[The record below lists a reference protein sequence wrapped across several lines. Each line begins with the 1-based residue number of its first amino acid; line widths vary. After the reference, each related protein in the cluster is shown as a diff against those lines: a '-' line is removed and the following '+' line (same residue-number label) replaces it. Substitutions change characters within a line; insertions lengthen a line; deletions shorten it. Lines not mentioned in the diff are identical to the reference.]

1 MECPRYNDILGI
13 RPHQRGNLMRKFAIT
28 LLAAAVLVSISTQES
43 VHAQEISPSFTV
55 GGGLGIPIGTEVTN
69 NGPAIRAGASVPV
82 YQNLHA
88 VVEGHYSKNVA
99 EFKRAEI
106 EQFVSGPSS
115 ASVDVSLLGANIGI
129 MLRSP
134 SSSPVRVYGQ
144 GGIGVTRVEKG
155 GIGATRAERSA
166 SVSFLGEILGES
178 PSVSDTETVFSF
190 TIGGGVQIPINPSIG
205 VAVDARYSHAATEVE
220 ATKRMPITVSL
231 VFGL

>member
-1 MECPRYNDILGI
+1 
-13 RPHQRGNLMRKFAIT
+13 MRQVAIT

-43 VHAQEISPSFTV
+43 VHAQEISPSFIV
-55 GGGLGIPIGTEVTN
+55 GGGLGIPIGTKVTN
-69 NGPAIRAGASVPV
+69 NGPAIRVGASVPV

-99 EFKRAEI
+99 EFKRAEF
-106 EQFVSGPSS
+106 EQFVPGPSS
-115 ASVDVSLLGANIGI
+115 ASSDVTLLGANIGI

-134 SSSPVRVYGQ
+134 SSSPVSVYGQ
-144 GGIGVTRVEKG
+144 GGIGVTR
-155 GIGATRAERSA
+155 AERSA
-166 SVSFLGEILGES
+166 SVFLLGES
-178 PSVSDTETVFSF
+178 PNVSDTETVFSF